1 MAASAP
7 LPSDLWHVL
16 KALEQAYAAEGAP
29 GERMPPLDL
38 WANLLRAVN
47 ENPTSLRA
55 LPATL
60 RLSKRAVN
68 SRITTAS
75 RCGWIEELRLGKGDV
90 TVRLTQRGLEMAA
103 RWNALQSAAEKRW
116 QKRVGADNAARFRSS
131 IEAIVR
137 LFSLEHPHY
146 PAGYGAA
153 DARITGGN
161 GRDWKAVPRE
171 AGDSVS
177 NLPLSALVS
186 QTLVAFAMD
195 YEERSPVAL
204 SLSTAVIKRIP
215 ADGRPLHEFGDSAG
229 VSALIRHGFL
239 RVSGNGRSKTVF
251 LTPRGLSV
259 NEAYDGRI
267 RGVEAAWRAR
277 FGNESV
283 STLRRALEEV
293 R

>member
-1 MAASAP
+1 
-7 LPSDLWHVL
+7 
-16 KALEQAYAAEGAP
+16 
-29 GERMPPLDL
+29 MPPLHL

-47 ENPTSLRA
+47 ENPISLRA
-55 LPATL
+55 LPAAL
-60 RLSKRAVN
+60 RLSKRAVK
-68 SRITTAS
+68 SRITSAS

-90 TVRLTQRGLEMAA
+90 AVRLTTRGLKMAA
-103 RWNALQSAAEKRW
+103 RWNSLQEAAEKRW
-116 QKRVGADNAARFRSS
+116 RTNVGADAAARLRSS
-131 IEAIVR
+131 IEAIMT
-137 LFSLEHPHY
+137 LFPLEHPHY

-153 DARITGGN
+153 DASITGGN
-161 GRDWKAVPRE
+161 GRDWKGVSRE
-171 AGDSVS
+171 SGDTVS

-215 ADGRPLHEFGDSAG
+215 ADGRPLDEFSDSAG

-267 RGVEAAWRAR
+267 RAVESGWRIR

-283 STLRRALEEV
+283 TALRRVLEDV
-293 R
+293 TSASDRNDGVTWTAPRKNF